1 MSGQIPEFPPP
12 KPKGKGR
19 SIAHLAGLLV
29 LAMLVPVVPF
39 LLGGEFLESAIGKWI
54 QNDFSLSFRLTVTT
68 LLLAADIFLPVP
80 SSAVITYAGAT
91 SGLFLATVFAW
102 FGLTLG
108 AASGY
113 ELSRIWGSKLIDRL
127 SETDDREQM
136 RELVARYGSLAVIL
150 TRPLPI
156 LGETAVLIV
165 GSLRMH
171 RIAFYLA
178 LSLSNLA
185 ISLVYASFGNWFSDP
200 AQLPWVLAASLIAP
214 LLLTVATRFYYLR
227 KGD

>member
-54 QNDFSLSFRLTVTT
+54 QNDFSLSFRLAVTT

-108 AASGY
+108 GASGY

-171 RIAFYLA
+171 RVAFYLA

-200 AQLPWVLAASLIAP
+200 AQLPWVLAASLLAP

>member
-1 MSGQIPEFPPP
+1 MSGQIPELPPP
-12 KPKGKGR
+12 QSKGKGK
-19 SIAHLAGLLV
+19 SIARLAGLLV

-39 LLGGEFLESAIGKWI
+39 LLGGEFLESAIDKWV
-54 QNDFSLSFRLTVTT
+54 QNDLSLSFRLTITT

-91 SGLFLATVFAW
+91 AGIFPATISAW
-102 FGLTLG
+102 LGLTLG
-108 AASGY
+108 GVSGY

-127 SETDDREQM
+127 SGTDDREQM
-136 RELVARYGSLAVIL
+136 RELVAQYGSLAVIL

-165 GSLRMH
+165 GSLKMH
-171 RIAFYLA
+171 RVAFYFA

-200 AQLPWVLAASLIAP
+200 ARLPWILAASLIAP
-214 LLLTVATRFYYLR
+214 LLLTVATRFFYLR
-227 KGD
+227 KGN